1 MFNKYLKQLTKECEN
16 IWQTGRQ
23 LCEAIS
29 LNGHP
34 CVYELHRVPAEQDS
48 KANSESK
55 EETEISE
62 IEEELSQNENSEDA
76 SNYESDSKYYGKKSR
91 SRSIRS
97 DSKRRDN
104 SQKMRM
110 DRHPSNGSRS
120 RYDAKKPLAVKVHSS
135 NIITIAA
142 SNCGEFQRERIV
154 SNHSVLIQLK
164 E

>member
-16 IWQTGRQ
+16 IWQSGRQ
-23 LCEAIS
+23 LCEAVS

-34 CVYELHRVPAEQDS
+34 CIYELHRVPTENDFA
-48 KANSESK
+48 KLESK
-55 EETEISE
+55 DEAEISE
-62 IEEELSQNENSEDA
+62 IEEELSESERMKSQNEKSDDA
-76 SNYESDSKYYGKKSR
+76 SNYESDSKYYSKKSR

-120 RYDAKKPLAVKVHSS
+120 RYDSKKPLAVKAHNS

-154 SNHSVLIQLK
+154 R
-164 E
+164 